1 MLRCGG
7 AFSELVQIGRK
18 VEELQGYT
26 GRIVE
31 LFDAL
36 SSKKAA
42 PRFVEHPSAG
52 RSAAR
57 HFHSCSMWHS
67 APCSSS

>member
-42 PRFVEHPSAG
+42 PRYVATLW
-52 RSAAR
+52 RR
-57 HFHSCSMWHS
+57 VQ
-67 APCSSS
+67 SSLNVF